1 MKKLFSI
8 TIVLSLFV
16 ASCKKDSVQVYNSN
30 AKSSLSIEFDNVVGS
45 ADLELN
51 NSTYTNSSNEQFTI
65 TMFKYFISN
74 IVLTNTDGSKYIV
87 PQDSSYF
94 LIDESDP
101 ASLSPT
107 VNVPEGEY
115 AAIDFV
121 LGVDSL
127 RNTKDISQ
135 RTGVLDPTG
144 AASGMYWSWNS
155 GYIFFKMEGV
165 SPASLEV
172 DNAFQYHIG
181 LFGGYAT
188 PTLNNLKNIS
198 INLMSRGVAK
208 VKTGESPNIHVLVDA
223 LKMFNGQTNISIAT
237 HPVVMGSPF
246 SAQVANNYEN
256 MFEHDHTEN

>member
-8 TIVLSLFV
+8 AIVLFLFLT
-16 ASCKKDSVQVYNSN
+16 SCKKDSLQAYNSN
-30 AKSSLSIEFDNVVGS
+30 VKSSLSIEFDNVVGG

-51 NSTYTNSSNEQFTI
+51 NSTYTNSSNEQFSL

-74 IVLTNTDGSKYIV
+74 IVLTKIDGTKYIV

-94 LIDESDP
+94 LIDEANDESLDP
-101 ASLSPT
+101 TIL
-107 VNVPEGEY
+107 VPEGEY
-115 AAIDFV
+115 STIDFV

-135 RTGVLDPTG
+135 RSGVLDPTG
-144 AASGMYWSWNS
+144 IASDMYWSWNS

-172 DNAFQYHIG
+172 DNVFHYHIG
-181 LFGGYAT
+181 LFGGYTT

-198 INLMSRGVAK
+198 INLMNRGVAK
-208 VKTGESPNIHVLVDA
+208 VKTGESPNIHLLVDA
-223 LKMFNGQTNISIAT
+223 LKIFNGQTNISIAS
-237 HPVVMGSPF
+237 HPLVMGSPF
-246 SAQVANNYEN
+246 SAQVANNYAS